1 MTIGFK
7 LLVFTNINSNIIGF
21 IQASIDFL
29 VCNVAVN
36 LVIREFHESPQG
48 MVVVSRRLLRL
59 KKTEPALTV
68 GEMKSEKN

>member
-36 LVIREFHESPQG
+36 LVIREFHESPSR
-48 MVVVSRRLLRL
+48 MAVV
-59 KKTEPALTV
+59 TEMESAKDKDQLSPSLI
-68 GEMKSEKN
+68 SN